1 MKQKRLFELA
11 LHIEGPWYIK
21 EINFK
26 EEEKTLDIC
35 IDFKKGSTFFYEDI
49 AKEIKGDFKAY
60 DTTNK
65 KWRHLNF
72 FQYECYIHARVPRI
86 KLDNNSVKLIKTP
99 WEGKSN
105 GFTLLFEA
113 LVLQLVSNM
122 TV

>member
-1 MKQKRLFELA
+1 MICPACKRRISKDDKFC
-11 LHIEGPWYIK
+11 GYCGSRV
-21 EINFK
+21 NFK

-72 FQYECYIHARVPRI
+72 FQY
-86 KLDNNSVKLIKTP
+86 
-99 WEGKSN
+99 
-105 GFTLLFEA
+105 
-113 LVLQLVSNM
+113 
-122 TV
+122 